1 MADPSEALTMAGVMD
16 DLADRGYREHFML
29 SSGRLRGVTSGK
41 MFLPDQVAVAELYRF
56 EGVSDP
62 DDMSIVYA
70 IETRDGVRGT
80 LTDAFGVY
88 SDPDVGAFIA
98 DVAVVTA

>member
-1 MADPSEALTMAGVMD
+1 
-16 DLADRGYREHFML
+16 
-29 SSGRLRGVTSGK
+29 
-41 MFLPDQVAVAELYRF
+41 
-56 EGVSDP
+56 
-62 DDMSIVYA
+62 VYA